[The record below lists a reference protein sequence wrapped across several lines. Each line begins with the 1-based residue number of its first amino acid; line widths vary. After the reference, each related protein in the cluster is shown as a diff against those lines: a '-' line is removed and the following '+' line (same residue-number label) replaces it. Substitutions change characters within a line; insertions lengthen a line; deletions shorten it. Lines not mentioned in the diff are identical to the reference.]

1 MKVKR
6 VIYPGTFDPITNGH
20 LDILNRALALFKKVE
35 VVIGQNPHKSPLFS
49 LDERKAL
56 IEKSVNFNRYVKV
69 VTYRGLLVDYIK
81 KGEKA
86 IFIRG
91 LRVVSDFE
99 YELQMAIMNRK
110 LNPNVETVFLMPN
123 EQYIFL
129 SSSMVRDIVKFKGDI
144 GRFIPG
150 VVQQA
155 LLDKYRSGNLG

>member
-20 LDILNRALALFKKVE
+20 LDILNRALTLFDNVE
-35 VVIGQNPHKSPLFS
+35 VIVGENPGKSPFFTLG
-49 LDERKAL
+49 ERKRL
-56 IEKSVNFNRYVKV
+56 IEESVNRDKRVKV
-69 VTYRGLLVDYIK
+69 TLYRGLLVNAVR

-110 LNPNVETVFLMPN
+110 LNPDIETVFLMPN

-129 SSSMVRDIVKFKGDI
+129 SSSMVKDIVKFKGDI
-144 GRFIPG
+144 SRFIPP
-150 VVQQA
+150 VVRRA
-155 LLDKYRSGNLG
+155 LKEKFKDGAQT

>member
-20 LDILNRALALFKKVE
+20 LDILNRALTLFQNVE
-35 VVIGQNPHKSPLFS
+35 VLVCENPSKSPLFT
-49 LDERKAL
+49 LEERKRL
-56 IEKSVNFNRYVKV
+56 IEESMKGIARIKVSV
-69 VTYRGLLVDYIK
+69 YRGLLVDAVK

-110 LNPNVETVFLMPN
+110 LNPDIETVFLMPN

-144 GRFIPG
+144 SRFIPRVVRLALKEKFKDG
-150 VVQQA
+150 V
-155 LLDKYRSGNLG
+155 KP

>member
-1 MKVKR
+1 MRVKR

-20 LDILNRALALFKKVE
+20 LDILNRALTLFKSVE
-35 VVIGQNPHKSPLFS
+35 VVIGENPSKSPLFTVE
-49 LDERKAL
+49 ERKSL
-56 IEKSVNFNRYVKV
+56 IEKSLNHDKRVKV
-69 VTYRGLLVDYIK
+69 NIYKGLLVDYVK

-110 LNPNVETVFLMPN
+110 LNPNIETVFMMPN

-144 GRFIPG
+144 GRFIPP
-150 VVQQA
+150 VVQDA
-155 LLDKYRSGNLG
+155 LKEKYGRGIS